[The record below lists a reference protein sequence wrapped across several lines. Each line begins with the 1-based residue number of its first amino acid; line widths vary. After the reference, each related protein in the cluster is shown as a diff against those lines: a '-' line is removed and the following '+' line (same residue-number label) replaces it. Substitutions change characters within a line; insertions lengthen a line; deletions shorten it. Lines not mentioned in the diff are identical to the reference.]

1 MPYASGTW
9 LMQKLVTNIL
19 SLLLFAG
26 FTLTVEAQNTD
37 TVFIRFDQLL
47 MLRDTIYYGVNDSLV
62 ILEPGT
68 EYDIIK
74 NFLVRKPKYY
84 EKRPEKVE
92 SVKRL
97 NSRYGDM
104 LMGSIRS
111 KKEQLPEDFN
121 PSDQYF
127 TFYNDRIIKSIF
139 IDGVPVLDG
148 NLFDTTSVESSG
160 FGRFLNKTYSPTR
173 ERVIRKNLHFKVN
186 DRVNARIFSDNER
199 LFRDLTYIEDA
210 VIKITPVEGSNDSV
224 NVLVTV
230 KDRYPIGVGGDINDY
245 NAFEVEPYTR
255 NFAGKGHSIGI
266 IGEYD
271 GDTDDKFGY
280 GAYYTINNL
289 WGTFIDNETRFYN
302 GLDRKNFQ
310 IQFEK
315 PFLTTNTRHG
325 GEIVY
330 QHLREKIA
338 EHPYSPDS
346 VGDDNSKYKLH
357 LFDLWLGQSFFFYDD
372 LTRPFLN
379 VAMRYIAL
387 KYTDNPPVDEH
398 TNYQFHNRRVYLA
411 GLSWQ
416 QVSYIKTSRLLQY
429 GTVEDVPIGY
439 NINLTAGWEKTLFYK
454 RPYSGLRVN
463 YSLFFNNAGIFS
475 AFTEAG
481 GYLNNSNIEDR
492 LVDIRFNYFSPLIKL
507 RTVELR
513 NIMEFKFDAVRN
525 PRYFIP
531 YYTSRNFVNDYFIG
545 YDRVS
550 NLSFEYRPVFYSNY
564 QVWGFRFSFNPYINI
579 GWLRKQN
586 ENEIITDRYSEIGIW
601 ASTKNESLIFP
612 AMHLQLGY
620 LPNKLEQEPR
630 FVFTVV
636 FKDIKVFKD
645 FTSLKP
651 ELIQPKRMF

>member
-1 MPYASGTW
+1 
-9 LMQKLVTNIL
+9 MQKHLRHILFFLGLV
-19 SLLLFAG
+19 S
-26 FTLTVEAQNTD
+26 FTLLGKAQNND
-37 TVFIRFDQLL
+37 TISIRFDQLL
-47 MLRDTIYYGVNDSLV
+47 MLKDTIYYGVDDSV
-62 ILEPGT
+62 IILEPGT

-121 PSDQYF
+121 PSDLYF
-127 TFYNDRIIKSIF
+127 TFYNDRVIKSIF

-148 NLFDTTSVESSG
+148 NLFDTTNVESSG

-173 ERVIRKNLHFKVN
+173 ERVIRKNLHFKEN

-199 LFRDLTYIEDA
+199 LFRDLSYIEDA
-210 VIKITPVEGSNDSV
+210 VIKIMPVEGSDDSV

-245 NAFEVEPYTR
+245 NAFEIEPYTR

-280 GAYYTINNL
+280 GGYYTVNNL
-289 WGTFIDNETRFYN
+289 WGTFIDNEIRYQN
-302 GLDRKNFQ
+302 GLDRKNLS

-315 PFLTTNTRHG
+315 PFLTTHTRQG

-330 QHLREKIA
+330 EKLREKVA
-338 EHPYSPDS
+338 EHPYTPDS
-346 VGDDNSKYKLH
+346 LGADNSKYELR

-372 LTRPFLN
+372 LTKPFLN
-379 VAMRYIAL
+379 LALRYHSVN
-387 KYTDNPPVDEH
+387 YTDRPLVDEH
-398 TNYQFHNRRVYLA
+398 TNYQFHNRHVYLA

-416 QVSYIKTSRLLQY
+416 KVSYIKTSRLLQY
-429 GTVEDVPIGY
+429 GTIEDVPIGY
-439 NINLTAGWEKTLFYK
+439 NINLTGGWEKTSYYE
-454 RPYSGLRVN
+454 RPYLGLRVN

-481 GYLNNSNIEDR
+481 GYFNNSNIEDR
-492 LVDIRFNYFSPLIKL
+492 LVALRLNYLSPLMKL
-507 RTVELR
+507 RNFEIR
-513 NIMEFKFDAVRN
+513 NIMEFKFDGVRN

-531 YYTSRNFVNDYFIG
+531 YYTSRNFVRDYLMG
-545 YDRVS
+545 YHRVS

-586 ENEIITDRYSEIGIW
+586 ENENITDRYSEIGIW

-651 ELIQPKRMF
+651 EVVKPKRLF